1 MGNLSEFLR
10 YLEEQWENASIYVWG
25 GQGENYEVISES
37 WIRRM
42 ETSEKNANRAITLW
56 KKRVAE
62 GKGNVLRAYDC
73 SGLIMYYLQNMKGIY
88 SYDMASNTLKGKC
101 RQIGKGDLRPGDFV
115 FRVYASGASKG
126 RAYHVGVVVDE
137 QKNVIEAKGRDDG
150 VVKRHIDVQQ
160 EYWNYFGRPE
170 CFKAEIEGQS
180 TQPQWPGSWV
190 LSRLLKRIS
199 PIMRGE
205 DVRHAQEAL
214 IVRGYSCGNRGA
226 DGQYGDESKKAAERF
241 QQENGLSADGIIG
254 QDTCE
259 KLGGTWQEGTG
270 AQLGEWKLSRLLKR
284 VSPIMQGEDVRHA
297 QEALIARGYSCGNR
311 GADGQYGD
319 ESKKAAQRFQQE
331 NRLSADGIIGRDTC
345 EALGGEW
352 ISQQG
357 GGWELSRLL
366 KRVSPLMQGEDVRR
380 AQEALIARGYSCGS
394 NGADGQYGRET
405 ENAVERFQQE
415 NGLTVDGIIG
425 RNTCKTLGG
434 NWRG

>member
-25 GQGENYEVISES
+25 GQGENYEVISEN

-150 VVKRHIDVQQ
+150 VVKRHIDAQQ
-160 EYWNYFGRPE
+160 EYWNYFGRPK
-170 CFKAEIEGQS
+170 CFKAEIEDQS

-226 DGQYGDESKKAAERF
+226 DGQYGDESKKAAQRF
-241 QQENGLSADGIIG
+241 QQENG
-254 QDTCE
+254 
-259 KLGGTWQEGTG
+259 
-270 AQLGEWKLSRLLKR
+270 
-284 VSPIMQGEDVRHA
+284 
-297 QEALIARGYSCGNR
+297 
-311 GADGQYGD
+311 
-319 ESKKAAQRFQQE
+319 
-331 NRLSADGIIGRDTC
+331 LSADGIIGRDTC

-357 GGWELSRLL
+357 GEWELSRLL

-394 NGADGQYGRET
+394 NGADGQYGSET
-405 ENAVERFQQE
+405 EKAVERFQQE
-415 NGLTVDGIIG
+415 TGLTVDGIIG
-425 RNTCKTLGG
+425 RNTCKNLGG